1 MKKHILTLLLI
12 TSSLFSQNTK
22 KGINSFFENSELKEF
37 SIKSIL
43 VQGEVENAGFVDVS
57 SLSIHSV
64 PVKEVVTDVEGKKI
78 FRGAYFYSGYSL
90 YDILNMKAIRKT
102 HEQEFKP
109 AVDLY
114 VIVEND
120 EGKKVVLSW
129 GEIYYSKDNCK
140 IIIAQ
145 SVRAINP
152 SKTKMQ
158 WPLAEKSKLICGNDL
173 YPYRFLS
180 NPTKI
185 TVTSAPGIY
194 SQERM
199 RETFSPHMSVLMGEE
214 GVSISDISH
223 TEKRSFDFIGYGHGM
238 GYKGIQHV
246 EGYVLRN
253 VLSTAIKISEFMI
266 PSAIVVVS
274 AKDGYRAA
282 FSLSEIMNRND
293 MNDFLLIE
301 KNGSLEDGKFNIFAT
316 PDYFVD
322 RNVRSV
328 EKIEIIPH

>member
-1 MKKHILTLLLI
+1 MKTAFFSILLFTIPLLAQVKSEG
-12 TSSLFSQNTK
+12 TA
-22 KGINSFFENSELKEF
+22 SFFDDSELKEF
-37 SIKSIL
+37 PMTSIL
-43 VQGEVENAGFVDVS
+43 LQGEIEDPSKVN
-57 SLSIHSV
+57 LSALPLYGV
-64 PVKEVVTDVEGKKI
+64 PVKEVVTDAEGKKI
-78 FRGAYFYSGYSL
+78 FHGAYFYSGYSL
-90 YDILNMKAIRKT
+90 YDILNMKSIRKT

-120 EGKKVVLSW
+120 EGKKAVLSW
-129 GEIYYSKDNCK
+129 GEIYYSKDNFK

-152 SKTKMQ
+152 SKTKKQ

-194 SQERM
+194 SQERVK
-199 RETFSPHMSVLMGEE
+199 ETFSPHMSVVMGKE
-214 GVSISDISH
+214 GVSISDVSQV
-223 TEKRSFDFIGYGHGM
+223 EQRSFDFIGYGHGM

-253 VLSTAIKISEFMI
+253 VLSTAIKISEFTI
-266 PSAIVVVS
+266 PSAVVVVS